1 MRGFRFRSSL
11 KKWPEE
17 KASPLVYTKTC
28 HPAKAPRRTREKPLV
43 PRIGYPLD
51 NSRQTDDAS

>member
-28 HPAKAPRRTREKPLV
+28 HPAKAPRRAREKTSGTQDRLSV
-43 PRIGYPLD
+43 G
-51 NSRQTDDAS
+51 